1 MAAKRTKGSDGGR
14 REIARN
20 RRATYDYEI
29 TDRFEAGVVLQGS
42 EVKALRERGAAIGD
56 AYVQIIGGEAW
67 LVGVHVPEY
76 APASINGH
84 EPTRSRKLLLHRREI
99 DRLHADVAR
108 KGLSLVLMALY
119 FNRDGRVKAQIGL
132 GRGKTRH
139 DKRQAIRAREDRRE
153 ADRAMK
159 AARRTG

>member
-1 MAAKRTKGSDGGR
+1 MGKKRSKKEPER

-29 TDRFEAGVVLQGS
+29 VEKIEAGMVLHGS

-56 AYVQIIGGEAW
+56 AYVQMIHDEAW
-67 LVGVHVPEY
+67 LVGVHIPEY
-76 APASINGH
+76 APASLNGH

-99 DRLHADVAR
+99 DRLASDIAR
-108 KGLSLVLMALY
+108 RGLSLVLMSLY

-132 GRGKTRH
+132 GRGKSRH
-139 DKRQAIRAREDRRE
+139 DKRQTIRAREDRRE